1 MTDLNEDP
9 NSQTRLNQMEPSNI
23 EYRLQRLEEERL
35 PTRVHTLELTVQN
48 MQGEVVAVKEIARG
62 IGVKLDAGVKEIS
75 TDMAGKLEKLS
86 LEQAKAQSFQKG
98 VMWLAGGIVTMVV
111 IGPIVGTIVKKLLG
125 V

>member
-1 MTDLNEDP
+1 MTDLNENP
-9 NSQTRLNQMEPSNI
+9 ESQTRLNQMDQSNV

-35 PTRVHTLELTVQN
+35 PTRVHGLEMTVQN

-62 IGVKLDAGVKEIS
+62 IGVKLDAGVESLATKMSSELQ
-75 TDMAGKLEKLS
+75 TLK
-86 LEQAKAQSFQKG
+86 LEQAKAQAFQKG

-111 IGPIVGTIVKKLLG
+111 IGPILGAVIKKLLG